1 MKPNSGAIGSIR
13 WVRFTLLCIFSL
25 ASCSDPVALVHLDE
39 EHAQDLSGLRQA
51 QVYEIKRPLLLIVE
65 AEMIIRKLN
74 KQGID
79 IQALNLIDPDMNDYR
94 AYRNNNSTSF
104 ALDWVTLLPHK
115 DSPPFPGFRSGNY
128 VLMLGYSDK
137 DDRFIA
143 AYIATIRLR

>member
-1 MKPNSGAIGSIR
+1 MLPPMTDTFRI
-13 WVRFTLLCIFSL
+13 L
-25 ASCSDPVALVHLDE
+25 ASCAFLVFVLASCNDPVALVHLDE

-65 AEMIIRKLN
+65 AEMIIRNLD

-128 VLMLGYSDK
+128 VLMLGYSDN

-143 AYIATIRLR
+143 AYIATVHVR

>member
-1 MKPNSGAIGSIR
+1 MLPPMTDTFRI
-13 WVRFTLLCIFSL
+13 L
-25 ASCSDPVALVHLDE
+25 ASCAFLVFVLASCNDPVALVHLDE

-94 AYRNNNSTSF
+94 AYRNRSHLKYKLLTSTF
-104 ALDWVTLLPHK
+104 CL
-115 DSPPFPGFRSGNY
+115 Y
-128 VLMLGYSDK
+128 C
-137 DDRFIA
+137 
-143 AYIATIRLR
+143 